1 MKKFLA
7 VLLTIAVLG
16 ISVVPVA
23 AVETTENIVA
33 VYEDGSYLVE
43 EIVTTT
49 SDVSPWSSTI
59 ATSGYRTITRY
70 NGNDVAQWDYTL
82 YANFLYREGVSS
94 QVQNRWDDYNIY
106 NTEWSMVEHSTSLDM
121 TTAYGYYKFKQTVL
135 FITIGTASKTIGI
148 TCDCYG
154 TVSAVD

>member
-59 ATSGYRTITRY
+59 ATSGYRTVTLY
-70 NGNDVAQWDYTL
+70 NGSDVAQWDYTL

-94 QVQNRWDDYNIY
+94 QVQNRWDDYNVY
-106 NTEWSMVEHSTSLDM
+106 NSQWSMVEHSTSLDI
-121 TTAYGYYKFKQTVL
+121 TTAYGYYKFKKTVL
-135 FITIGTASKTIGI
+135 FITTVTESDTIGL
-148 TCDCYG
+148 TCDAYG
-154 TVSAVD
+154 NITRV

>member
-43 EIVTTT
+43 EITTTT

-59 ATSGYRTITRY
+59 AKGGGTTLTLYD
-70 NGNDVAQWDYTL
+70 GNDVKQWDYTL
-82 YANFLYREGVSS
+82 YGNFLYREGISS
-94 QVQNRWDDYNIY
+94 QVQNCWDDYNIY
-106 NTEWSMVEHSTSLDM
+106 NSQWSMVEHSTSLDM
-121 TTAYGYYKFKQTVL
+121 TTAYGYYKFKKTVL
-135 FITIGTASKTIGI
+135 FITVATDSDTIGL
-148 TCDCYG
+148 TCDSYG
-154 TVSAVD
+154 NITAI